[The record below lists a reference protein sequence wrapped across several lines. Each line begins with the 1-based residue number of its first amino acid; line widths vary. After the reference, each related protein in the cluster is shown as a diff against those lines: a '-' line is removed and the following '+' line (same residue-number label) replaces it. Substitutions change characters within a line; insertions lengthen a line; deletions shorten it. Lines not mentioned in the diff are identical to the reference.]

1 MAKKESLDVIIN
13 DMNRNPHHW
22 RLDQFRAMHRNGMK
36 IWIGNG
42 FFGYHVE
49 QPNYYEPTLREK
61 WQLHK
66 ALRRLRAHIAD
77 YIANKRT
84 PPKSPPVHKHYIQTS
99 VLTLENSWHVCS
111 NP

>member
-1 MAKKESLDVIIN
+1 MVKKERLDVIIN
-13 DMNRNPHHW
+13 DMKRNPHHW
-22 RLDQFRAMHRNGMK
+22 RLDRFRVMHRNGMK

-66 ALRRLRAHIAD
+66 ALRRLRTYIAD
-77 YIANKRT
+77 YIADKRT
-84 PPKSPPVHKHYIQTS
+84 PPKPPTTS
-99 VLTLENSWHVCS
+99 
-111 NP
+111 

>member
-1 MAKKESLDVIIN
+1 MLSAFQDLTRSLRTKVAKKESLDVIIN

-66 ALRRLRAHIAD
+66 ALRRLRAYIAD
-77 YIANKRT
+77 FIANKRT
-84 PPKSPPVHKHYIQTS
+84 PPKSSTRS
-99 VLTLENSWHVCS
+99 
-111 NP
+111 

>member
-13 DMNRNPHHW
+13 DMKRNPHHW
-22 RLDQFRAMHRNGMK
+22 RLDQFRVMHRNGMK

-66 ALRRLRAHIAD
+66 ALRRLRAYIAD
-77 YIANKRT
+77 YIACLLYT
-84 PPKSPPVHKHYIQTS
+84 SPSPRDVEES
-99 VLTLENSWHVCS
+99 RMPSS
-111 NP
+111 A

>member
-49 QPNYYEPTLREK
+49 QPNYYEPTCL
-61 WQLHK
+61 L
-66 ALRRLRAHIAD
+66 
-77 YIANKRT
+77 YT
-84 PPKSPPVHKHYIQTS
+84 SPSPRDVEES
-99 VLTLENSWHVCS
+99 RMPSS
-111 NP
+111 A